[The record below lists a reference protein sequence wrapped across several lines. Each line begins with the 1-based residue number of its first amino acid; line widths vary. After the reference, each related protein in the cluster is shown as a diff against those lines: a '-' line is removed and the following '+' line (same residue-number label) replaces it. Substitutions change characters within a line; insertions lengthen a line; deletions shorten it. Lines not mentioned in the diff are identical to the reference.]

1 MDPMI
6 IYTIG
11 FTKRTAESFFET
23 LRKSG
28 ASHLLDSRL
37 NNTSQLAAFTKKQDL
52 PYFLKKLAGME
63 YHEVPELAPS
73 DSILKEYRRGK
84 NWKTYEDA
92 YNKLLRER
100 KAEKSVRK
108 MWLKEGAVLL
118 CSEFDPSK
126 CHRRLAA
133 EYLVKKAKEKITIT
147 HL

>member
-1 MDPMI
+1 MD

-11 FTKRTAESFFET
+11 FTKRTAENFFET

-28 ASHLLDSRL
+28 AGHLLDIRL

-52 PYFLKKLAGME
+52 PYLLNRLTGMA
-63 YHEVPELAPS
+63 YHEVPVLAPN
-73 DSILKEYRRGK
+73 DSILKEYRRSK

-92 YNKLLRER
+92 YNQLIGER
-100 KAEKSVRK
+100 KAETTVPLA
-108 MWLKEGAVLL
+108 WLKEGVVLL
-118 CSEFDPSK
+118 CSEFEPSK

-133 EYLVKKAKEKITIT
+133 EYLAQKAKEIISVT